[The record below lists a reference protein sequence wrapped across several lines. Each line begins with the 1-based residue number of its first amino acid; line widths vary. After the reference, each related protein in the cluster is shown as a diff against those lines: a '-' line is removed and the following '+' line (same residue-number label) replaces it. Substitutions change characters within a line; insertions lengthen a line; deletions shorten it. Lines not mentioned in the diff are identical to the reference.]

1 MSAMLKS
8 GGDGPEGR
16 FEALRVLKQVADY
29 PARHASTMVALEATL
44 EAVLGQT
51 KTGGIISS
59 PMNDMLLICST
70 EAEAV
75 FVRCGLGLRP
85 ATKTGL
91 LVPADDLT
99 TVAGW
104 LMQAGLMA
112 RCDWAA
118 LEHLEFMNVA
128 ALRRIVEVF
137 NDIVG
142 HEPNSLP
149 LNLWPD
155 VFRPNARTA

>member
-1 MSAMLKS
+1 MSYH
-8 GGDGPEGR
+8 
-16 FEALRVLKQVADY
+16 RVFQFPNDN
-29 PARHASTMVALEATL
+29 EATL

-59 PMNDMLLICST
+59 PMNDSLLICST
-70 EAEAV
+70 EADAV

-85 ATKTGL
+85 VTKIAL
-91 LVPADDLT
+91 LVPVEDQTA
-99 TVAGW
+99 VSEW
-104 LMQAGLMA
+104 LMQTGLA
-112 RCDWAA
+112 RRCDWAA

-128 ALRRIVEVF
+128 ALERTVEVF

-142 HEPNSLP
+142 HEPYFLP

-155 VFRPNARTA
+155 VFRPNADAA

>member
-1 MSAMLKS
+1 MSIHHVFQFPN
-8 GGDGPEGR
+8 D
-16 FEALRVLKQVADY
+16 D
-29 PARHASTMVALEATL
+29 EATL

-51 KTGGIISS
+51 KTGGIVSS

-70 EAEAV
+70 EVEAV
-75 FVRCGLGLRP
+75 FARCGLGLLP

-91 LVPADDLT
+91 LVPVDDLT
-99 TVAGW
+99 RVAGW
-104 LMQAGLMA
+104 LMQTGLIA

-128 ALRRIVEVF
+128 AFTRTVEAF
-137 NDIVG
+137 SDIVG
-142 HEPNSLP
+142 HEPCSLP

-155 VFRPNARTA
+155 VFRPNVRTV

>member
-1 MSAMLKS
+1 MSIHHVFQFPN
-8 GGDGPEGR
+8 DN
-16 FEALRVLKQVADY
+16 
-29 PARHASTMVALEATL
+29 EATL

-59 PMNDMLLICST
+59 PMNDTLLICST

-91 LVPADDLT
+91 LVPVDDLT

-104 LMQAGLMA
+104 LTQTGLMA

-128 ALRRIVEVF
+128 ALKRTVEVF
-137 NDIVG
+137 SDIVG
-142 HEPNSLP
+142 HKPYSLP

-155 VFRPNARTA
+155 VFRPNLPIPQATQTAKSC

>member
-1 MSAMLKS
+1 MSIHHVFQFPN
-8 GGDGPEGR
+8 D
-16 FEALRVLKQVADY
+16 D
-29 PARHASTMVALEATL
+29 EATL
-44 EAVLGQT
+44 EAVLGQ
-51 KTGGIISS
+51 TGGIISS

-70 EAEAV
+70 EVEAV

-91 LVPADDLT
+91 LVPVDDLT

-104 LMQAGLMA
+104 LMQTDLIT

-128 ALRRIVEVF
+128 AFKRTVEVF
-137 NDIVG
+137 SDIVG

-155 VFRPNARTA
+155 VFRPNVRTV